1 MHAEMILNVI
11 MACFLYSQIKRL
23 VPEFAPTGL
32 YTFRQFIGQ
41 PIEPFSSTVTYS
53 TLTAY
58 CNMETDG
65 GGWMII
71 QRRLPNG
78 TVNFTRNWNAYE
90 NGFGDLEGEFWYG
103 LRNIHYL
110 TTRDQVELRIDMVKK
125 TDGEAFSWTYQTFS
139 VGGAADKYRLTVGEG
154 EGEGFDAMSYHD
166 GQQFITHDDDND
178 AYSTNC
184 AYIEQ
189 GGWWYKDC
197 YRSNLNGPHTQP
209 DLPGLDEDHAILE
222 WYDGAH
228 FLPLSSIVMK
238 IRVKRCKPAVE
249 ACSE

>member
-1 MHAEMILNVI
+1 M
-11 MACFLYSQIKRL
+11 
-23 VPEFAPTGL
+23 
-32 YTFRQFIGQ
+32 
-41 PIEPFSSTVTYS
+41 
-53 TLTAY
+53 
-58 CNMETDG
+58 
-65 GGWMII
+65 
-71 QRRLPNG
+71 
-78 TVNFTRNWNAYE
+78 
-90 NGFGDLEGEFWYG
+90 
-103 LRNIHYL
+103 
-110 TTRDQVELRIDMVKK
+110 ELRIDMVKE

-166 GQQFITHDDDND
+166 GQQFTTHDDDND

-228 FLPLSSIVMK
+228 FLPLSSVVMK